1 MNKDLF
7 EKIAEECAQLN
18 LSCTAEELAQISL
31 ENHFAAESL
40 RALDTVMAHMAQKK
54 HQALVD
60 IRLRTSRLL
69 LQNPKT
75 FKNFDFS
82 RLYGQDKERLKEL
95 QMLAPLYARRN
106 VALIGPPGTG
116 KTHLAQAF
124 GYECCQR
131 GINTY
136 FLKMTEL
143 REKMDNARHNG
154 TTANLLKSLVHPAC
168 LIIDEVGHCHFDK
181 EDTRLFFDMV
191 DRRYAKESDS
201 TIIFTSNK
209 MPSSWT
215 EDFSDN
221 DSLACAMDRAFD
233 DALVIMISG
242 SSYRGQRLERVALRT
257 EKPTL

>member
-1 MNKDLF
+1 MSEDLF
-7 EKIAEECAQLN
+7 KKIAGECAQLS
-18 LSCTAEELAQISL
+18 LSCTAEELAQISI
-31 ENHFAAESL
+31 ENHFDAESL
-40 RALDTVMAHMAQKK
+40 CALDMVMNHLAQKK

-60 IRLRTSRLL
+60 IRLKTSRLP

-75 FKNFDFS
+75 FSNFDFS
-82 RLYGQDKERLKEL
+82 RLYGQDKDSLKEL
-95 QMLAPLYARRN
+95 QMLSPLYARRN

-131 GINTY
+131 GLNTY

-143 REKMDNARHNG
+143 REKMNNARHNG

-181 EDTRLFFDMV
+181 DDTRLFFDMI
-191 DRRYAKESDS
+191 DRRCDKERDS

-209 MPSSWT
+209 MPSNWK
-215 EDFSDN
+215 EDFADN

-233 DALVIMISG
+233 DALVFMING
-242 SSYRGQRLERVALRT
+242 SSYRGQGLERITLRT
-257 EKPTL
+257 GEPTL

>member
-1 MNKDLF
+1 MNKDMF
-7 EKIAEECAQLN
+7 EKIAEECAQLG
-18 LSCTAEELAQISL
+18 LSCTAEELAQISI
-31 ENHFAAESL
+31 ENQLNAESL
-40 RALDTVMAHMAQKK
+40 RALDTVLAHLAQKK

-60 IRLRTSRLL
+60 IRLRTSRLP
-69 LQNPKT
+69 LQNPRT

-82 RLYGQDKERLKEL
+82 RLYGQDKNSLKEL
-95 QMLAPLYARRN
+95 QMLAPLYARQN

-143 REKMDNARHNG
+143 REKMEKARHNG
-154 TTANLLKSLVHPAC
+154 TTTNLLKSLVHPSC
-168 LIIDEVGHCHFDK
+168 LIIDEIGHCHFDK
-181 EDTRLFFDMV
+181 EDTRLFFDMI

-209 MPSSWT
+209 MPAVWA

-242 SSYRGQRLERVALRT
+242 SSYRGQRLERITLRT
-257 EKPTL
+257 KKTAL

>member
-31 ENHFAAESL
+31 ENCFDGESL
-40 RALDTVMAHMAQKK
+40 HALDTVMAHLAQKK

-60 IRLRTSRLL
+60 IRLRTSRLP

-75 FKNFDFS
+75 FDNFDFS

-95 QMLAPLYARRN
+95 QMLAPLYARKN

-124 GYECCQR
+124 GYECCQQ

-209 MPSSWT
+209 MPSSWA

-221 DSLACAMDRAFD
+221 ESLACAMDRAFD

-242 SSYRGQRLERVALRT
+242 SSYRGQRLERVTLRT